1 MGNLDY
7 FLLTL
12 LFFAATNGLEVIGF
26 DMEFGQVG
34 VVNLAYIVFVAVGAY
49 ATGIATVAPAGK
61 TGTAATS
68 YIGGLQWGF
77 PLNLLFGVAVTVV
90 VAWILSAVAFRRL
103 RHDYLALVLVAI
115 GEAALLLATNETRL
129 VNGESG
135 ISGVIGPWQNSV
147 SPGTWN
153 VIMDVIALAAL
164 LITYV
169 AFWRI
174 YRSPLGRLFK
184 AVREDELLVNSLGKN
199 ATHFKRTAFLLGG
212 AAGGL
217 AGGLLVLFIGGWSV
231 GGWQPGE
238 TFIILAALVLGGRG
252 RLPGALLG
260 SFILMVVFLQ
270 GSTFLKL
277 PAPPGVV
284 PAVQQ
289 LIVACVLLAVLW
301 WRPRGILPEKK
312 ERFPAAKGAML
323 QSGAPALATPGADSG
338 RPLTVTGLLPNERQ
352 AGEEG

>member
-1 MGNLDY
+1 MSNLDY

-26 DMEFGQVG
+26 DIEFGQVG

-49 ATGIATVAPAGK
+49 ATGIASVAPAAK
-61 TGTAATS
+61 LGTAATS
-68 YIGGLQWGF
+68 YIGGMQWGF
-77 PLNLLFGVAVTVV
+77 PLNLLFGVAVTVI
-90 VAWILSAVAFRRL
+90 VAWILSSVAFRRL

-115 GEAALLLATNETRL
+115 GEAALLLATNETSL

-135 ISGVIGPWQNSV
+135 ISGVVGPLQNSL
-147 SPGTWN
+147 SPAMWN
-153 VIMDVIALAAL
+153 VLMDVIALAAL
-164 LITYV
+164 ALTYV

-184 AVREDELLVNSLGKN
+184 AVREDELLVNSLGKS
-199 ATHFKRTAFLLGG
+199 ATHFKRTAFLLGAG
-212 AAGGL
+212 AGGL
-217 AGGLLVLFIGGWSV
+217 AGGLLILYIGGWSV

-238 TFIILAALVLGGRG
+238 TFVILAALVLGGRG
-252 RLPGALLG
+252 RLSGALLG

-277 PAPPGVV
+277 PVAPGVV

-301 WRPRGILPEKK
+301 WRPRGLFPERK
-312 ERFPAAKGAML
+312 ERFPTRADSALERLG
-323 QSGAPALATPGADSG
+323 PALAASPADQSG
-338 RPLTVTGLLPNERQ
+338 VLAVPSLLASDER
-352 AGEEG
+352 ADEGR